1 MYFHGSCFFPGQLIP
16 LLRVVNFGDVE
27 IVSMNLQMGLIC
39 GCPEEDVTKV
49 G

>member
-16 LLRVVNFGDVE
+16 HLRVVNFGDVE